1 MVSRRNPVEQASA
14 TAHAQ
19 LPVVCVVTADD
30 DFLEELVPELMP
42 WFQVVV
48 RHSYVDLARW
58 SREARVVAVVL
69 DIDTE
74 ADQSDIEQGG
84 LLVLNELRRLN
95 ESFVLISLSRAR
107 SRAVEKQAIEA
118 GADAH
123 FRSPVDISDLRLAL
137 ADGLRQREE
146 DVAREA
152 MRRKSYESSRFQDF
166 VGGSEPMRFVYDTIQ
181 QVADSSINVLIRGE
195 SGTGKEL
202 AARAIVALSK
212 RAKKPYIRLNCAAL
226 PENLIESELFG
237 SERGAFTGAT
247 EARPGQIELADGG
260 TLFLDEIAT
269 LTLPLQTKLLRVL
282 EDHQVQR
289 LGGRTLRKIDF
300 RLICATNEP
309 LEEMARTG
317 RFREDLYYRIHVI
330 PIHLPPLRERAGD
343 IPLLCDYFLQVH
355 CVANGLPVK
364 RLDEHALAVFEQHH
378 WPGNVR
384 ELENLIQRMVITVRG
399 DEIKANHLP
408 QRLVASNV
416 AAHEAVL
423 LPEGGTDFDSE
434 VEQLEIALL
443 KAALRR
449 EQGSKAAAA
458 RLLGLD
464 GQRIKYLCRKYSL

>member
-1 MVSRRNPVEQASA
+1 MPSRQTKAELKSSPLLHS
-14 TAHAQ
+14 T
-19 LPVVCVVTADD
+19 LPVVCLVTADD
-30 DFLEELVPELMP
+30 EFLSTLVPELIP

-48 RHSYVDLARW
+48 REDYVDLTRW
-58 SREARVVAVVL
+58 TREESVVSVLL

-74 ADQSDIEQGG
+74 GEDPHGG
-84 LLVLNELRRLN
+84 LKILRELRELNEC
-95 ESFVLISLSRAR
+95 FALISLSR
-107 SRAVEKQAIEA
+107 SRTRLVEKEALAA

-123 FRSPVDISDLRLAL
+123 FRSPVDLSELRVTLAETIRRRTEES
-137 ADGLRQREE
+137 AREQMLRQALE
-146 DVAREA
+146 V
-152 MRRKSYESSRFQDF
+152 SRFQDF
-166 VGGSEPMRFVYDTIQ
+166 VGASGPMRFVYDAIQ
-181 QVADSSINVLIRGE
+181 QVADSNINVLIRGE

-202 AARAIVALSK
+202 AARAVVALSR
-212 RAKKPYIRLNCAAL
+212 RANKPYIRLNCAAL

-247 EARPGQIELADGG
+247 EARPGQIELAEGG

-330 PIHLPPLRERAGD
+330 PIHLPPLRERTGD
-343 IPLLCDYFLQVH
+343 IPLLCEYFLQMH

-364 RLDEHALAVFEQHH
+364 RFTADALSVFEEHS

-384 ELENLIQRMVITVRG
+384 ELENLIQRLVITVRG
-399 DEIKANHLP
+399 EDIRAQNLP
-408 QRLVASNV
+408 PRLVANSVV
-416 AAHEAVL
+416 AQEAVL
-423 LPEGGTDFDSE
+423 LPQEGTDFDT
-434 VEQLEIALL
+434 EIQRIEKALL
-443 KAALRR
+443 TAALRR
-449 EQGSKAAAA
+449 TEGNKAAAA
-458 RLLGLD
+458 RLLRLD

>member
-1 MVSRRNPVEQASA
+1 MPSRQTKADPRSSPLLHS
-14 TAHAQ
+14 T
-19 LPVVCVVTADD
+19 LPVVCLVTADD
-30 DFLEELVPELMP
+30 EFLNTLVPELIP

-48 RHSYVDLARW
+48 RDDYVDLARW
-58 SREARVVAVVL
+58 TREENVVAVL
-69 DIDTE
+69 IDIDTE
-74 ADQSDIEQGG
+74 GENQHGG
-84 LLVLNELRRLN
+84 LKVLHELRKLNER
-95 ESFVLISLSRAR
+95 FALISLSR
-107 SRAVEKQAIEA
+107 SRTRLVEKEALAA

-123 FRSPVDISDLRLAL
+123 FRSPVDLSELRVTLAETL
-137 ADGLRQREE
+137 RRRTEEAAREQMLRQALET
-146 DVAREA
+146 
-152 MRRKSYESSRFQDF
+152 SRFQDF
-166 VGGSEPMRFVYDTIQ
+166 VGASGPMRFVYDAIQ
-181 QVADSSINVLIRGE
+181 QVADSNINVLIRGE

-202 AARAIVALSK
+202 AARAIVALSR

-317 RFREDLYYRIHVI
+317 RFREDLYYRIHVV

-343 IPLLCDYFLQVH
+343 IPLLCEYFLQMH

-364 RLDEHALAVFEQHH
+364 RLAADALSVLEEHS

-384 ELENLIQRMVITVRG
+384 ELENLIQRLVITVRG
-399 DEIKANHLP
+399 EEIRAQNLP
-408 QRLVASNV
+408 PRLVASSL
-416 AAHEAVL
+416 AAQEAVM
-423 LPEGGTDFDSE
+423 LPPEGTDFDAE
-434 VEQLEIALL
+434 IERVEKALL
-443 KAALRR
+443 TAALRR
-449 EQGSKAAAA
+449 TEGSKAAAA
-458 RLLGLD
+458 RLLRLD